1 MDENTKNSGPAIVAT
16 ENWENF
22 KERWYEVADLHDS
35 GDVAGAVFQ
44 LKRLASEGFSPAL
57 AELGDKYEFGGGGIE
72 VDLSEAVGWYK
83 KSVEAIDDVRS
94 HIGLARIYLQS
105 KELDPDRSLSFYH
118 LKLLAD
124 TDTMAGWF
132 GLGLAHQHGIG
143 TEVDLDAAETCFR
156 NAVGKGHVVAGTH
169 LAQILIAN
177 DRPGGFKNALRF
189 LPRVLWMKLFR
200 SDDPRLGFEY
210 EPANAEQRG
219 SE

>member
-1 MDENTKNSGPAIVAT
+1 MDKYTDESGPVVVPT
-16 ENWENF
+16 EGWELF

-44 LKRLASEGFSPAL
+44 LKRLADEGFSPAL

-72 VDLSEAVGWYK
+72 IDLSEAVDWYK

-124 TDTMAGWF
+124 SDTMAGWF
-132 GLGLAHQHGIG
+132 GLGLAYQHGIG
-143 TEVDLDAAETCFR
+143 TNVDMNAAENCFR
-156 NAVGKGHVVAGTH
+156 NAVDKGHLVAGTH
-169 LAQILIAN
+169 LAQVLLAN
-177 DRPGGFKNALRF
+177 DKPGGFKTAVRF
-189 LPRVLWMKLFR
+189 MPRVLLTKLLR
-200 SDDPRLGFEY
+200 PNDPRLGFEY
-210 EPANAEQRG
+210 EPTTQR
-219 SE
+219 